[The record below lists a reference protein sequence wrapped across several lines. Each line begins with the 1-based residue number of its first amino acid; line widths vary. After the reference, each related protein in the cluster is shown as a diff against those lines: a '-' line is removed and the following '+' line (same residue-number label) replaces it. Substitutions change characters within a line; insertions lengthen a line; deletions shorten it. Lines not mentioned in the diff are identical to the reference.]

1 MNVFYDT
8 LILLTLKLGVMIGFI
23 FLIKL
28 WIKKTKNIAPII
40 IYAVLGLFFVLMMSQ
55 HIFEYFLTILFF
67 NGNNIEMIK
76 TTGVLL
82 GLIFY
87 ILVYQKYLKKYRKNK
102 QK

>member
-40 IYAVLGLFFVLMMSQ
+40 IYAVLGIFFVLMMSQ

-76 TTGVLL
+76 TTGVIL

-87 ILVYQKYLKKYRKNK
+87 ILVYLKYLKKYRKK
-102 QK
+102 

>member
-1 MNVFYDT
+1 MNEFYDT

-40 IYAVLGLFFVLMMSQ
+40 IYAVLGIFFVLMMSQ

-76 TTGVLL
+76 TTGVIL

-87 ILVYQKYLKKYRKNK
+87 ILVYQKYLKKYRKK
-102 QK
+102 